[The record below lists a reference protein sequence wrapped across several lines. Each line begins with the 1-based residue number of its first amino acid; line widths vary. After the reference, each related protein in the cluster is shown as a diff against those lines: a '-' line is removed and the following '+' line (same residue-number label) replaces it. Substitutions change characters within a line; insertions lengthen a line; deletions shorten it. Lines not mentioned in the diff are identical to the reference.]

1 MCRFTLTR
9 SWLRAMPVTI
19 LLGLAV
25 AAPAPVSAGPAEAV
39 LSVINSARVEA
50 GCGPLRL
57 NQKLMAAANSHA
69 RNMAEK
75 DFFGHSGKDG
85 SRFSNRI
92 KRQGYKYRAA
102 AENIAA
108 GQADPRQVALDWLS
122 SPGHRRNILN
132 CGLKDT
138 GIAVAYE
145 PDDQPLKGN
154 GKPFYYYWVKV
165 FASP

>member
-1 MCRFTLTR
+1 MCRSMQMR
-9 SWLRAMPVTI
+9 SWLRALPLTI
-19 LLGLAV
+19 LLGLAI
-25 AAPAPVSAGPAEAV
+25 AAPAPVAAGPAETV
-39 LSVINSARVEA
+39 LSVVNTARAKA

-57 NQKLMAAANSHA
+57 NPKLMSAAKSHA

-75 DFFGHSGKDG
+75 DFFGHKGKDG

-108 GQADPRQVALDWLS
+108 GQASARQVALDWLS

-132 CGLKDT
+132 CRLKDT
-138 GIAVAYE
+138 GIAVAYQ
-145 PDDQPLKGN
+145 PDDQPMMGN
-154 GKPFYYYWVKV
+154 GRPFHYYWVQV